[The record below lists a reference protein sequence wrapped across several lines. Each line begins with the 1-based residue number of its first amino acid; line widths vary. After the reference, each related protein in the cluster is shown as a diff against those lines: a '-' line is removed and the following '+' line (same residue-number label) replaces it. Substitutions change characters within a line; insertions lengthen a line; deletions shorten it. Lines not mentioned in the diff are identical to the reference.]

1 MNKTKT
7 AEDETDRIANTKAT
21 AGEGYRFTRLLVLA
35 LLVLCVAGGY
45 FFLTRS
51 PDPQT
56 IRVASGPYRSDSY
69 ELMREVA
76 DVINRHSDWLNL
88 EVVATRDSSRNTT
101 LLNDR
106 KVDAAT
112 IRSDTPVASDVRLI
126 ADLFPDYFQILTR
139 RDKPVFKVKNLIG
152 KRVAIPRFGTDEFRS
167 FWIVADHYD
176 LPINGIK
183 WKAMDFETA
192 TEELLRGEVDA
203 IFTVRSL
210 RDRLLL
216 NLFADAELKSLP
228 LRFVSIDQAEAVA
241 LKRPFLGVGTIPSGA
256 FVGRNPVPFVD
267 TVTSTVDRLLVTRED
282 MEEETAR
289 ELTRILFEHR
299 FDLTIRF
306 SLASAIKQPNFTVG
320 SPIALHEGAE
330 QYYTRD
336 EPSFIQENAEPLALL
351 VTVFALLSSSL
362 FAMRSRWEATQKN
375 RMDSYNY
382 ALLDIA
388 ETARNSQDINQLK
401 ELRNQLFGKLEHV
414 VIALDTD
421 AVTEEGFQSF
431 SLLWESVKDV
441 VNDRIAEIH
450 NGTITAKKAKPRQA
464 PKA

>member
-1 MNKTKT
+1 MMLGGISMN
-7 AEDETDRIANTKAT
+7 AETLKKKELDRRANREKKA
-21 AGEGYRFTRLLVLA
+21 GGGYRLTRWVVLG
-35 LLVLCVAGGY
+35 LLVLCVTGGY
-45 FFLTRS
+45 FFLNRS
-51 PDPQT
+51 PDQQT
-56 IRVASGPYRSDSY
+56 IRIASGPYRSDSY

-76 DVINRHSDWLNL
+76 DVVSRHSEWLKI
-88 EVVATRDSSRNTT
+88 EVIATRDSSRNTT
-101 LLNDR
+101 MLNDR
-106 KVDAAT
+106 EVDAAT
-112 IRSDTPVASDVRLI
+112 IRSDTPVASDVRLV

-139 RDKPVFKVKNLIG
+139 GDKAVFKVKNLIG
-152 KRVAIPRFGTDEFRS
+152 KKVAIPRFGTDEFRS

-176 LPINGIK
+176 LPINGVQ
-183 WKAMDFETA
+183 WQAMDFEKATA
-192 TEELLRGEVDA
+192 GLLKGEVDA

-216 NLFADAELKSLP
+216 NLFADAELKKLP
-228 LRFVSIDQAEAVA
+228 LRFVSIDQAKAIA
-241 LKRPFLGVGTIPSGA
+241 LKRPFLGVGIIPMGA
-256 FVGRNPVPFVD
+256 FVGRNPVPIID
-267 TVTSTVDRLLVTRED
+267 TLTSTVDRLLVTRED
-282 MEEETAR
+282 MPEETAR
-289 ELTRILFEHR
+289 EITRILFEHR

-306 SLASAIKQPNFTVG
+306 SLASAIKQPNFSVG
-320 SPIALHEGAE
+320 SPIALHKGAE

-388 ETARNSQDINQLK
+388 ETARKTNDVNELK
-401 ELRNQLFGKLEHV
+401 ALRDELFGKLEHV

-441 VNDRIAEIH
+441 VNERINEVRSTP
-450 NGTITAKKAKPRQA
+450 N
-464 PKA
+464 

>member
-1 MNKTKT
+1 MKNESREQ
-7 AEDETDRIANTKAT
+7 ARHANTKSR
-21 AGEGYRFTRLLVLA
+21 AGGGYRLTRWLVLA
-35 LLVLCVAGGY
+35 LLILCIAVGY
-45 FFLTRS
+45 LFLTRS
-51 PDPQT
+51 PDQQT
-56 IRVASGPYRSDSY
+56 IRIAAGPYRSDSY

-76 DVINRHSDWLNL
+76 DVVSRHSDWLKI

-101 LLNDR
+101 LLNER
-106 KVDAAT
+106 TVDAAT

-167 FWIVADHYD
+167 FWILGDHYD
-176 LPINGIK
+176 LPINGIQ
-183 WKAMDFETA
+183 WRAMDFEA
-192 TEELLRGEVDA
+192 AADELLNGTVDA

-216 NLFADAELKSLP
+216 NLFADAKLKSLA
-228 LRFVSIDQAEAVA
+228 LRFVDIDQAEAIA
-241 LKRPFLGVGTIPSGA
+241 LKRPFLGVGTVPMGA
-256 FVGRNPVPFVD
+256 FVGRNPVPFID
-267 TVTSTVDRLLVTRED
+267 TTTSTVDRLLVTRED
-282 MEEETAR
+282 MPEEVAR
-289 ELTRILFEHR
+289 EITRILFEHR

-330 QYYTRD
+330 QYYTRN

-375 RMDSYNY
+375 RMDSYNFT
-382 ALLDIA
+382 LLDIA
-388 ETARNSQDINQLK
+388 EKARSSNDLSELK
-401 ELRNQLFGKLEHV
+401 NMRNELFGQLEHV

-441 VNDRIAEIH
+441 VNDRISEL
-450 NGTITAKKAKPRQA
+450 NQTEVKS
-464 PKA
+464 

>member
-1 MNKTKT
+1 MSQKGST
-7 AEDETDRIANTKAT
+7 ALDLDRRANSKQS
-21 AGEGYRFTRLLVLA
+21 AGGGYRLTRLLVLA
-35 LLVLCVAGGY
+35 MLALCVAGGY

-56 IRVASGPYRSDSY
+56 IRIASGPFRSDSY

-76 DVINRHSDWLNL
+76 DVISRHSDWLTI
-88 EVVATRDSSRNTT
+88 EVVATRDSSQNTT
-101 LLNDR
+101 LLNQKR
-106 KVDAAT
+106 VDAAT

-167 FWIVADHYD
+167 FWIIGDHYD
-176 LPINGIK
+176 LPINEVK
-183 WKAMDFETA
+183 WQALEFETA
-192 TEELLRGEVDA
+192 TDKLLSGEVDA

-228 LRFVSIDQAEAVA
+228 LRFIAIDQAEAIA
-241 LKRPFLGVGTIPSGA
+241 LKRPFLGTGTVPMGA
-256 FVGRNPVPFVD
+256 FVGRNPVPLVD
-267 TVTSTVDRLLVTRED
+267 TITSTVDRLLVTTEEL
-282 MEEETAR
+282 EEETAR

-320 SPIALHEGAE
+320 SPIALHDGAE

-388 ETARNSQDINQLK
+388 EKARVSSNISELK
-401 ELRNQLFGKLEHV
+401 DMRNELFRQLEHV

-441 VNDRIAEIH
+441 VNERINDVRTEGPKGKI
-450 NGTITAKKAKPRQA
+450 AKRR
-464 PKA
+464 

>member
-1 MNKTKT
+1 MT
-7 AEDETDRIANTKAT
+7 RKAT
-21 AGEGYRFTRLLVLA
+21 GRIDKDRRANADKRAGGGYRLTRWVVLA
-35 LLVLCVAGGY
+35 MLVLCAAGGY
-45 FFLTRS
+45 FFLSRS
-51 PDPQT
+51 HEPQT
-56 IRVASGPYRSDSY
+56 IRIASGPYRSDSY
-69 ELMREVA
+69 ELMRQVA
-76 DVINRHSDWLNL
+76 DVISRHSEWLTI

-101 LLNDR
+101 MLNEGT
-106 KVDAAT
+106 VDAAT
-112 IRSDTPVASDVRLI
+112 IRSDTPVASNVRLI

-183 WKAMDFETA
+183 WRSMDFESA
-192 TEELLRGEVDA
+192 TTRLLSGEVDA

-228 LRFVSIDQAEAVA
+228 LRFVHLDQAEAIA
-241 LKRPFLGVGTIPSGA
+241 LKRPFLSVGTIPKGA
-256 FVGRNPVPFVD
+256 FVGQSPVPTID
-267 TVTSTVDRLLVTRED
+267 TTTSTVDRLLVTRED
-282 MEEETAR
+282 MSEETAR
-289 ELTRILFEHR
+289 EITRILFEHR

-306 SLASAIKQPNFTVG
+306 SLASAIRQPNFTVG
-320 SPIALHEGAE
+320 SPIALHLGAE

-375 RMDSYNY
+375 RMDSYNFV
-382 ALLDIA
+382 LLDIA
-388 ETARNSQDINQLK
+388 EKARNARAISELK
-401 ELRNQLFGKLEHV
+401 ELRNELFSKLEHV
-414 VIALDTD
+414 VVALDTD

-441 VNDRIAEIH
+441 VNERIREIQSES
-450 NGTITAKKAKPRQA
+450 TKS
-464 PKA
+464 

>member
-1 MNKTKT
+1 MKKEAPRNTKS
-7 AEDETDRIANTKAT
+7 RRLANTKKK
-21 AGEGYRFTRLLVLA
+21 AGSGYRLTRWIILGLLAIIVLS
-35 LLVLCVAGGY
+35 GY
-45 FFLTRS
+45 GYLTRS

-56 IRVASGPYRSDSY
+56 IRIASGPFRSDSY

-76 DVINRHSDWLNL
+76 DVVSRHSDWLKI
-88 EVVATRDSSRNTT
+88 EVIATRDSSRNTT
-101 LLNDR
+101 LLNEG
-106 KVDAAT
+106 KVEAAT
-112 IRSDTPVASDVRLI
+112 IRSDTPVASNVRLV

-139 RDKPVFKVKNLIG
+139 RDKPVFKVKNLVG
-152 KRVAIPRFGTDEFRS
+152 KRVAVPRFGTDEFRS
-167 FWIVADHYD
+167 FWIIGDHYD
-176 LPINGIK
+176 LPINGMQ
-183 WKAMDFETA
+183 WQALDFETA
-192 TEELLRGEVDA
+192 ADKLLDGSVDA

-216 NLFADAELKSLP
+216 NLFADAELKSLA
-228 LRFVSIDQAEAVA
+228 LRFVDIDQAEAIA
-241 LKRPFLGVGTIPSGA
+241 LKRPFLGVGTVPMGA

-267 TVTSTVDRLLVTRED
+267 TITSTVDRLLVTRED
-282 MEEETAR
+282 MPEETAR
-289 ELTRILFEHR
+289 EITRILFEHR

-320 SPIALHEGAE
+320 SPIALHAGAE

-382 ALLDIA
+382 TLLDIA
-388 ETARNSQDINQLK
+388 EKARNSNDIAALK
-401 ELRNQLFGKLEHV
+401 NMRNELFGQLEHV
-414 VIALDTD
+414 VIALDND

-431 SLLWESVKDV
+431 SLLWESVKEV
-441 VNDRIAEIH
+441 VNDRITELNEASF
-450 NGTITAKKAKPRQA
+450 KS
-464 PKA
+464 